1 VSEVENKPIPAGETR
16 PTTMSINNADGE
28 IRPTL
33 QGYSPLPAD
42 RVTVAP
48 GVLLTVIRMGA
59 LHVAGVVKMGNTPG
73 GVNAWMRRTPTERG
87 VQVIITDHTV
97 NVDVYIIAD
106 GDANLREVSYN
117 VQWRVARAIEENV
130 GMHIGAINIHIED
143 VIFEPLSQIE

>member
-1 VSEVENKPIPAGETR
+1 MLPNKATGNDL
-16 PTTMSINNADGE
+16 SSE

-59 LHVAGVVKMGNTPG
+59 LQVPGVVKMGNTPG
-73 GVNAWMRRTPTERG
+73 GVNAWMRRTPAERG
-87 VQVIITDHTV
+87 VQVIIADHLV

-106 GDANLREVSYN
+106 GDAILREVSYN
-117 VQWRVARAIEENV
+117 VQQRVARAIEENV

-143 VIFEPLSQIE
+143 VVFEPMSQIE